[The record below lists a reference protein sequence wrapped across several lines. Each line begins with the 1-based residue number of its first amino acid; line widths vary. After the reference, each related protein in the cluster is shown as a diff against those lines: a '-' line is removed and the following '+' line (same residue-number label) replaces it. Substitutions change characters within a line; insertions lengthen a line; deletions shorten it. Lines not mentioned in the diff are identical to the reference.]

1 MIKSFDEVIDRVKS
15 FDARKICGVCMAD
28 DAAISGALEAEKI
41 GLCTPVFIGNIKE
54 IKDVLDKYGADSN
67 YRIIEVQTP
76 EEGARCAV
84 NLVRN
89 SEIDFI
95 LKGHLDTAVLMRAVV
110 DKENGLRTD
119 SLISHV
125 AFEEIPTYHKLI
137 AITDGGMC
145 TYPDV
150 DDKQK
155 IVENAVSVFHK
166 LGYENPKVACITAI
180 EKVNPKMPETVDA
193 GELKKRNQEGIIKC
207 CTVEG
212 PISFDLAYDK
222 EAAVIKG
229 YKSEVS
235 GDADILLAPN
245 IHTGNLVSKAL
256 NLGAK
261 AKFAGFVVGAR
272 CAIILTSRSATAE
285 EKYLSIAM
293 AALAHQ

>member
-1 MIKSFDEVIDRVKS
+1 MLRSFDEVIERVKA
-15 FDARKICGVCMAD
+15 FDTKKICGVCMAD

-41 GLCTPVFIGNIKE
+41 GLCTPVFVGHRDEIEEVLKKYSADGNYK
-54 IKDVLDKYGADSN
+54 
-67 YRIIEVQTP
+67 IIEVADAQ
-76 EEGARCAV
+76 EGAKTV
-84 NLVRN
+84 VKMVRDG
-89 SEIDFI
+89 EVDFI
-95 LKGHLDTAVLMRAVV
+95 LKGHLDTAILMRAVI
-110 DKENGLRTD
+110 DKENGLRTG

-125 AFEEIPTYHKLI
+125 AFEEIPTYHKLL

-150 DDKQK
+150 DDKHK
-155 IVENAVSVFHK
+155 MIENAVDVFHK

-193 GELKKRNQEGIIKC
+193 AELKKRNLDGEISGCI
-207 CTVEG
+207 VEG

-222 EAAVIKG
+222 QAAVIKE
-229 YKSEVS
+229 YTSEVS

-245 IHTGNLVSKAL
+245 IHVGNLVSKAL

-261 AKFAGFVVGAR
+261 AKFAGFVVGAK

-293 AALAHQ
+293 AALAHS